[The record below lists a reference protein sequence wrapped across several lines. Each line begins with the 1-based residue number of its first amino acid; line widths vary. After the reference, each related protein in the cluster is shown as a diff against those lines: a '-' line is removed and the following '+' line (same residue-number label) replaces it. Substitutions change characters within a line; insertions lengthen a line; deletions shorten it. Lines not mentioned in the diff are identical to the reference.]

1 MLKSMKRNKMVVT
14 KPEKSKEFLQ
24 EWNKNLVS
32 EELMASC
39 RKTEELFKEHKKQ
52 L

>member
-1 MLKSMKRNKMVVT
+1 MKRNKMVVI

-24 EWNKNLVS
+24 EFNKNLVS
-32 EELMASC
+32 EEFMNSC
-39 RKTEELFKEHKKQ
+39 RKTGKLFGRHRKQ

>member
-1 MLKSMKRNKMVVT
+1 MIQMKRNKMVAI

-32 EELMASC
+32 EEFMTSC
-39 RKTEELFKEHKKQ
+39 RKTKELFKRHKK
-52 L
+52 

>member
-1 MLKSMKRNKMVVT
+1 MKRNKMVVL

-32 EELMASC
+32 EEFMDSC
-39 RKTEELFKEHKKQ
+39 RKTEDLFNGHKIQ
-52 L
+52 P

>member
-1 MLKSMKRNKMVVT
+1 MKRNKMIVV
-14 KPEKSKEFLQ
+14 KPEKSNEFLQ

-32 EELMASC
+32 EELMKSC

>member
-1 MLKSMKRNKMVVT
+1 MKRNKMIVV
-14 KPEKSKEFLQ
+14 KPEKSNEFLQ

-32 EELMASC
+32 EELMKSC
-39 RKTEELFKEHKKQ
+39 RKTEELFKGHKKQ

>member
-1 MLKSMKRNKMVVT
+1 MKRNKMVVIE
-14 KPEKSKEFLQ
+14 PERSKEFLQ

-32 EELMASC
+32 EEFMKSC
-39 RKTEELFKEHKKQ
+39 RKTEKLFKGHKKQ

>member
-1 MLKSMKRNKMVVT
+1 MDMKRNKMVVT

-32 EELMASC
+32 EEFMKSC

>member
-1 MLKSMKRNKMVVT
+1 MLKSMKRNKMIVV

-32 EELMASC
+32 EKFMKSC
-39 RKTEELFKEHKKQ
+39 RKTEKLFKGHKKQ

>member
-1 MLKSMKRNKMVVT
+1 MKRYKMVVT
-14 KPEKSKEFLQ
+14 KPEKSKEFMQ

-32 EELMASC
+32 EEFMKSC
-39 RKTEELFKEHKKQ
+39 RKTEKLFKGHTKQ

>member
-1 MLKSMKRNKMVVT
+1 MDMKEHKMVVT

-32 EELMASC
+32 EEFMGSC
-39 RKTEELFKEHKKQ
+39 RKTEKLFNGHKKQ

>member
-1 MLKSMKRNKMVVT
+1 MKRNKMVMI
-14 KPEKSKEFLQ
+14 KPERSKEFLQ

-32 EELMASC
+32 EEFMASC
-39 RKTEELFKEHKKQ
+39 RKTEELFKGRKKQ

>member
-1 MLKSMKRNKMVVT
+1 MKRNKMVVI
-14 KPEKSKEFLQ
+14 KPEKSKGFLQ

-32 EELMASC
+32 DEFVEGC
-39 RKTEELFKEHKKQ
+39 RKTEELFKRHKKQ

>member
-1 MLKSMKRNKMVVT
+1 MKKYKMVVI
-14 KPEKSKEFLQ
+14 KSEKSKEFLQ

-32 EELMASC
+32 EEIMASC
-39 RKTEELFKEHKKQ
+39 RKTEKLFKGHKKQ

>member
-1 MLKSMKRNKMVVT
+1 MKRNKMVVI

-32 EELMASC
+32 EEFMKSC
-39 RKTEELFKEHKKQ
+39 RQTEKLFKGHKKQ

>member
-1 MLKSMKRNKMVVT
+1 MLRDMKRYKMVVT
-14 KPEKSKEFLQ
+14 KPEKSKEFMQ

-32 EELMASC
+32 EEFMKSC
-39 RKTEELFKEHKKQ
+39 RKTEKLFKGHKKQ

>member
-1 MLKSMKRNKMVVT
+1 MKRNKMVVI

-32 EELMASC
+32 EEFMESC
-39 RKTEELFKEHKKQ
+39 RKTRALFERHEKQ